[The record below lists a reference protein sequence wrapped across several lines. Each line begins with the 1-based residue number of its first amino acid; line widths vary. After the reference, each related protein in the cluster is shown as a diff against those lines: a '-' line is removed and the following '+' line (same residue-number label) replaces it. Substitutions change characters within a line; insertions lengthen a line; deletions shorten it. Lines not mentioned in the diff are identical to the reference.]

1 MLLTRLVNDVGDN
14 PDQLSIL
21 QHALN
26 RTWARW
32 QNEGGGKGP
41 LDLAHYEAI
50 GTMAHALD
58 QHAEQAYAELGA
70 TRQQQICEKLFKAL
84 TDKATDPRGVR
95 RPTTLGELR
104 VLTDATAVEV
114 AEVIAVFRDP
124 SRSFLMPPAGE
135 ALEAET
141 VIDISH
147 ESLMRVW
154 QRLIKWA
161 DEEAQSARIYR
172 RLADTADLHA
182 AGNASLW
189 RDPELQLALDWR
201 EKNQPNET
209 WASRY
214 HPGFAAATRFLTE
227 SSAAREAERAE
238 RQQQRQRER
247 EAQQEKAEAQA
258 RYARRMR
265 RAAFIS
271 SALAGVAV
279 VFCLVAVGFGVWAY
293 KASNIAE
300 ANKEE
305 AQTYLYETQI
315 TQSRSLVSAAEK
327 DPSDQSTR
335 ILLALEALPDVK
347 EKIERPVVFEA
358 QESVIEGI
366 NNLRE
371 LAVVSAHTGA
381 VWAVAV
387 SRDGARIVTG
397 SGDKTA
403 RVWDAQTETELL
415 QLKGH
420 TDGVWAAA
428 VTPDGARVVTGSR
441 DKTARVWD
449 ARTGDELLQL
459 NGHTNWV
466 LAVAVTPDGARIVTG
481 SADNTARVWDAR
493 TGAELLQL
501 KGHTGFVNGVAVTPD
516 GARIVTGS
524 ADKTVRV
531 WDAHTGDELLQ
542 LKGHAATILAV
553 AVTPNGG
560 RIVTGS
566 DDNTARVWDMAQL
579 RPPPAQHQV
588 FSIQTRQALVDHAK
602 AAVPRCLT
610 IEQRKTFLL
619 TPMPPHWCIEMRKYP
634 YNVNPWTTDDPR
646 DPDVAGAFGNF
657 ANDALIA
664 GDFRKALEAADLGIW
679 FHKEEIW
686 IRINRAHALMF
697 LGQTEK
703 ARDEYL
709 TWVGT
714 KLPEA
719 NDHLWENEV
728 VEDFSRLRKKGR
740 EHPLMIEIEQKLV
753 KPSLPVQAGE

>member
-1 MLLTRLVNDVGDN
+1 
-14 PDQLSIL
+14 
-21 QHALN
+21 
-26 RTWARW
+26 
-32 QNEGGGKGP
+32 
-41 LDLAHYEAI
+41 
-50 GTMAHALD
+50 
-58 QHAEQAYAELGA
+58 
-70 TRQQQICEKLFKAL
+70 
-84 TDKATDPRGVR
+84 
-95 RPTTLGELR
+95 
-104 VLTDATAVEV
+104 
-114 AEVIAVFRDP
+114 
-124 SRSFLMPPAGE
+124 
-135 ALEAET
+135 
-141 VIDISH
+141 
-147 ESLMRVW
+147 
-154 QRLIKWA
+154 
-161 DEEAQSARIYR
+161 
-172 RLADTADLHA
+172 
-182 AGNASLW
+182 
-189 RDPELQLALDWR
+189 
-201 EKNQPNET
+201 
-209 WASRY
+209 
-214 HPGFAAATRFLTE
+214 
-227 SSAAREAERAE
+227 
-238 RQQQRQRER
+238 
-247 EAQQEKAEAQA
+247 
-258 RYARRMR
+258 
-265 RAAFIS
+265 
-271 SALAGVAV
+271 
-279 VFCLVAVGFGVWAY
+279 
-293 KASNIAE
+293 
-300 ANKEE
+300 
-305 AQTYLYETQI
+305 
-315 TQSRSLVSAAEK
+315 
-327 DPSDQSTR
+327 
-335 ILLALEALPDVK
+335 
-347 EKIERPVVFEA
+347 
-358 QESVIEGI
+358 
-366 NNLRE
+366 
-371 LAVVSAHTGA
+371 
-381 VWAVAV
+381 
-387 SRDGARIVTG
+387 
-397 SGDKTA
+397 
-403 RVWDAQTETELL
+403 
-415 QLKGH
+415 
-420 TDGVWAAA
+420 
-428 VTPDGARVVTGSR
+428 
-441 DKTARVWD
+441 
-449 ARTGDELLQL
+449 
-459 NGHTNWV
+459 
-466 LAVAVTPDGARIVTG
+466 VAVTPDGARIVTS
-481 SADNTARVWDAR
+481 SADKTVRVWDAH
-493 TGAELLQL
+493 TGDELLQL